1 MQVRL
6 LPGALIVMAPSST
19 GKDTTLSRWISG
31 FDSRRGYCLIC
42 LDRRVAEWQTREP
55 QMLVPVSG
63 VGVRVSPR
71 RLREGRCP
79 AELHKLGML
88 GSTPRPATL
97 FTDFA
102 G

>member
-1 MQVRL
+1 
-6 LPGALIVMAPSST
+6 
-19 GKDTTLSRWISG
+19 
-31 FDSRRGYCLIC
+31 LIC

-79 AELHKLGML
+79 AEPHKLGAL

-97 FTDFA
+97 FTDLA